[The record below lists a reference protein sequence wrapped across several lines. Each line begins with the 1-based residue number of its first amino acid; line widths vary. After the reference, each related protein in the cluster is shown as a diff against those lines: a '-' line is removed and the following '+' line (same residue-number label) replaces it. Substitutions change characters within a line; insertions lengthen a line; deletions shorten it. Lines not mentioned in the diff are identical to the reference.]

1 MAPLQVIGAGYG
13 RTGTDSLRTALNMLG
28 YNCHHMREMFQYG
41 RHPEKFTEAFKHPEK
56 PVEWDTIYEGY
67 DAAVDWPTVAF
78 IDRLMVQYPD
88 AKFILTIRDADSW
101 YKSVKNTIWRVQHKT
116 QAKDAPADLPEDIK
130 NQFEMIRTIVLDGA
144 FDDLDRFLDEERIK
158 GLYNAHNEWV
168 KKNIPS
174 DRLLIMELGE
184 GWERMCKFLDK
195 PVPSE
200 PYPRVNST
208 DSFKQMIESDEDLFE
223 KIKMMYNLKKA
234 ENGAGSS

>member
-1 MAPLQVIGAGYG
+1 MHTLTCQ
-13 RTGTDSLRTALNMLG
+13 T
-28 YNCHHMREMFQYG
+28 
-41 RHPEKFTEAFKHPEK
+41 
-56 PVEWDTIYEGY
+56 PVCR
-67 DAAVDWPTVAF
+67 PTVAF
-78 IDRLMVQYPD
+78 IDRLMVEYPD

-101 YKSVKNTIWRVQHKT
+101 YKSVKNTIWQLEHKAK
-116 QAKDAPADLPEDIK
+116 AKDTPADLPEDIK
-130 NQFEMIRTIVLDGA
+130 NQREMTRTIVLDGA

-158 GLYNAHNEWV
+158 GIYNAHNEWV

-208 DSFKQMIESDEDLFE
+208 GEFKQMLESDEDVFE
-223 KIKMMYNLKKA
+223 KIKMMYNLRKA

>member
-1 MAPLQVIGAGYG
+1 MAPLKVIGAGYG

-28 YNCHHMREMFQYG
+28 YKCHHMKEMFRYG
-41 RHPEKFTEAFKHPEK
+41 RHPEMFTEAFKHPEK
-56 PVEWDTIYEGY
+56 PVEWNTIYDGY

-78 IDRLMVQYPD
+78 IDRLMVEYPD

-101 YKSVKNTIWRVQHKT
+101 YKSVKNTIWQLEHKAK
-116 QAKDAPADLPEDIK
+116 AKDTPADLPEDIK
-130 NQFEMIRTIVLDGA
+130 NQREMTRTIVLDGA

-158 GLYNAHNEWV
+158 GIYNAHNEWV

-195 PVPSE
+195 PMPSE

-208 DSFKQMIESDEDLFE
+208 GAFKQMLESDEDFFE
-223 KIKMMYNLKKA
+223 KIKM
-234 ENGAGSS
+234 